1 MNGKTLKTAGWA
13 CVVLAAVVGF
23 NGCKKKT
30 EEVKMPPPKVTVAKP
45 SQRDV
50 TVYKKYPGQLRAQE
64 MVAIEARISGFLL
77 SVNFEDGDMVQ
88 KGQKLFE
95 IEDVA
100 YKATVEKAKADLAKA
115 QAQEKVAKTSLDRM
129 RNAYKTK
136 AVSEI
141 DVLVAEGDF
150 DSAKANVLA
159 AKARLEAAKLN
170 LSYATVTAPVSGR
183 ISRHFVS
190 VGNLVGP
197 GSVTRLAELVTID
210 PMQLYF
216 NVDERVMLSFVK
228 KAGGVRGVVPK
239 GDYPVKMEL
248 ADGSIYEHDGYVD
261 YVGNILDS
269 ATGTLPARA
278 IFQNKKGQLISGM
291 FGKVMIPQE
300 YKQTILLP
308 ERAMQRDMVG
318 SYFLA
323 VNDKGVVEAR
333 YVEPG
338 EPFGGERIIKKG
350 IAPTD
355 RIIIRGLS
363 RARPGMQVEA
373 QDATK
378 AELDEACGLKTA
390 PADKPAPATDSKA
403 KADQENT
410 TSGK

>member
-1 MNGKTLKTAGWA
+1 MNYKRLRTAGWA
-13 CVVLAAVVGF
+13 GVILAVAAGF
-23 NGCKKKT
+23 SGCKK
-30 EEVKMPPPKVTVAKP
+30 ESGQVSMPAPKVTVAKP
-45 SQRDV
+45 DQRDV

-77 SVNFEDGDMVQ
+77 SVNFEDGDMVK

-100 YKATVEKAKADLAKA
+100 YKAQVEKAKADLAKA
-115 QAQEKVAKTSLDRM
+115 EAQEKVAKTSLERM

-141 DVLVAEGDF
+141 DVLVAEGDM
-150 DSAKANVLA
+150 DSAAANILA
-159 AKARLEAAKLN
+159 AKARLEAAKLD

-197 GSVTRLAELVTID
+197 GSVSKLAELVTID

-216 NVDERVMLSFVK
+216 NVDERVVLSFVR

-248 ADGSIYEHDGYVD
+248 ADGTVYEHDGYVD

-278 IFQNKKGQLISGM
+278 IFANKKGQLISGM

-300 YKQTILLP
+300 FKQAIVLP

-318 SYFLA
+318 AYFLA
-323 VNDKGVVEAR
+323 VNAEGVVESR

-338 EPFGGERIIKKG
+338 EPLGGERIVTSG

-363 RARPGMQVEA
+363 RARPGMKVEA
-373 QDATK
+373 SDATK
-378 AELDEACGLKTA
+378 AELDEACGRKVKDAEKVA
-390 PADKPAPATDSKA
+390 PAADQ
-403 KADQENT
+403 KADTQKT